1 MLNKGESSGSY
12 ISVDKRSG
20 LLECDAVSMGERFL
34 TF

>member
-1 MLNKGESSGSY
+1 MLNKGKTSGSY

-20 LLECDAVSMGERFL
+20 LLGCDAVSMGEKFL